1 MGRAADISKLKE
13 LVDEFY
19 KNWSYDFIAPEET
32 EDFSDRLEE
41 IADLV
46 TEMVSNSCHGLY
58 NVCD

>member
-32 EDFSDRLEE
+32 EDFSDSLNE

-46 TEMVSNSCHGLY
+46 TEMVSNFCHGFY
-58 NVCD
+58 NE